1 MLTFTATGHEN
12 VLCLH
17 RNTIEFTH
25 DKHLTL
31 RGDCI
36 LAINAKYSL
45 EEIKKANFEGKIKIK
60 MTVEDI
66 DGKNIEEEIIAV
78 YNPQFNNPHEMVI
91 RRTDFKDQRTFAT
104 YANKVAK
111 DIRRDLVAKM
121 MDPSTKMVITIAH
134 FSE

>member
-1 MLTFTATGHEN
+1 MLSFTATGHEN

-45 EEIKKANFEGKIKIK
+45 EEIKKANFDGKIKIS
-60 MTVEDI
+60 MSVEDSK
-66 DGKNIEEEIIAV
+66 GEKIEEEIIAV
-78 YNPQFNNPHEMVI
+78 YNPKFNNPHEMVI
-91 RRTDFKDQRTFAT
+91 RKTDFTDKRTFAT
-104 YANKVAK
+104 HATKVAK
-111 DIRRDLVAKM
+111 DIRRDLVEKM
-121 MDPSTKMVITIAH
+121 KNPNAVLEIIIAQL
-134 FSE
+134 